1 MFTWDY
7 IHLPSKCNHTNKHDD
22 LNQKY
27 HGNFK
32 EGYLWMMMMVML
44 SLEAQR
50 GYFKL
55 YSSISKMS
63 NTVLHSLVKPRYF
76 TCQATDPGSVPL
88 RTNNV
93 RVRNLLMTCEL

>member
-7 IHLPSKCNHTNKHDD
+7 IYLPSQCNHTNKHDD

-55 YSSISKMS
+55 YSSISKIS
-63 NTVLHSLVKPRYF
+63 NTVLHSRKTKILHLSSNR
-76 TCQATDPGSVPL
+76 S
-88 RTNNV
+88 
-93 RVRNLLMTCEL
+93 RVRSFED